1 MTHLGEFENHDMCI
15 HLVHLSLSTYR
26 LLIMED
32 PHTIVCR
39 MKLELYE
46 VYSSLFRYKMRAR
59 PRT

>member
-32 PHTIVCR
+32 PHTNVCR
-39 MKLELYE
+39 MKLEVYE
-46 VYSSLFRYKMRAR
+46 VYSRTLRYSATR
-59 PRT
+59 